1 MENEFKRFFEVG
13 VSYIDAIENKHKE
26 TFIVKAISFAEAED
40 KAYAEAKDKA
50 YLDFEDYDVTD
61 IDVLSV
67 KISNVTEVILDEN
80 DEKEKY
86 YKVKYSVI
94 FLDEKSAKEKR
105 IPHYL
110 LFNASSID
118 EAREMY
124 KREMAGCVSD
134 IILESITETKITSY
148 LK

>member
-13 VSYIDAIENKHKE
+13 VSYIDAIEKKHKE

-40 KAYAEAKDKA
+40 KAY
-50 YLDFEDYDVTD
+50 LDFKDYAVTD

-94 FLDEKSAKEKR
+94 VLDEKSAKEKR

-124 KREMAGCVSD
+124 KREMALCVSD

>member
-13 VSYIDAIENKHKE
+13 VSYIDAIEKKHKE
-26 TFIVKAISFAEAED
+26 TFIIKAISFAEAED
-40 KAYAEAKDKA
+40 KAY
-50 YLDFEDYDVTD
+50 LDFKDYAVTD

-94 FLDEKSAKEKR
+94 VLDEKSAKEKR

-118 EAREMY
+118 EVREMY
-124 KREMAGCVSD
+124 KRESAGWVSD

>member
-13 VSYIDAIENKHKE
+13 VSYIDAIEEKHKE
-26 TFIVKAISFAEAED
+26 TFIVKAISFAEAE
-40 KAYAEAKDKA
+40 DKA

-94 FLDEKSAKEKR
+94 VLDEKSAKEKR

>member
-1 MENEFKRFFEVG
+1 MENELKRFFEVG
-13 VSYIDAIENKHKE
+13 VSYIDAIEKIHEEN
-26 TFIVKAISFAEAED
+26 FIVKAISFAEAED
-40 KAYAEAKDKA
+40 KACLDLKDYA
-50 YLDFEDYDVTD
+50 VTD
-61 IDVLSV
+61 IEVLSV

-94 FLDEKSAKEKR
+94 VLDEKSSKEKR

-110 LFNASSID
+110 LLNASSID

-124 KREMAGCVSD
+124 KRETAGCISD
-134 IILESITETKITSY
+134 IILESITEKKITAY

>member
-13 VSYIDAIENKHKE
+13 VSYIDAIEKKHKE
-26 TFIVKAISFAEAED
+26 NFIVKAISFAEAED
-40 KAYAEAKDKA
+40 KAYLYFKDYAVA
-50 YLDFEDYDVTD
+50 YID
-61 IDVLSV
+61 ILSV
-67 KISNVTEVILDEN
+67 EISNVTEVILDEN

-94 FLDEKSAKEKR
+94 VLDEKSAKEKR

-124 KREMAGCVSD
+124 KRESAGWVSD
-134 IILESITETKITSY
+134 IILESITETKITSL

>member
-13 VSYIDAIENKHKE
+13 VSYIDAIEKKRKE
-26 TFIVKAISFAEAED
+26 TFIVNAISFAEAED
-40 KAYAEAKDKA
+40 KAY
-50 YLDFEDYDVTD
+50 LDFKDYDVTD

-94 FLDEKSAKEKR
+94 VLDEKSAKAKR

-124 KREMAGCVSD
+124 KRESAGWVSD

>member
-13 VSYIDAIENKHKE
+13 VSYIDAIEKKHKE
-26 TFIVKAISFAEAED
+26 TFIVKAASFAEAED
-40 KAYAEAKDKA
+40 KAY
-50 YLDFEDYDVTD
+50 LDFKDYAVTD

-94 FLDEKSAKEKR
+94 VLDEKSAKEKR

-124 KREMAGCVSD
+124 KRESAGWVSD

>member
-13 VSYIDAIENKHKE
+13 VSYIDAIEKKHKE

-40 KAYAEAKDKA
+40 KAY
-50 YLDFEDYDVTD
+50 LDFKDYAVTD

-94 FLDEKSAKEKR
+94 VLDEKSAKEKR

-124 KREMAGCVSD
+124 KRESAGWVSD

>member
-13 VSYIDAIENKHKE
+13 VSYIDAIEKKRKE

-40 KAYAEAKDKA
+40 KAY
-50 YLDFEDYDVTD
+50 LDFKDYAVTD

-94 FLDEKSAKEKR
+94 VLDEKSAKEKR

-124 KREMAGCVSD
+124 KRESAGWVSD

>member
-13 VSYIDAIENKHKE
+13 VSYIDAIEKKHKE

-40 KAYAEAKDKA
+40 KAY
-50 YLDFEDYDVTD
+50 LDFKDYAVTD

-86 YKVKYSVI
+86 YKVKCSTIV
-94 FLDEKSAKEKR
+94 LDEKSSKEKR

>member
-13 VSYIDAIENKHKE
+13 VSYIDAIEKKRKE

-40 KAYAEAKDKA
+40 KAY
-50 YLDFEDYDVTD
+50 LDFKDYAVTD

-67 KISNVTEVILDEN
+67 KVSNVTEVILDEN

-94 FLDEKSAKEKR
+94 VLDEKSSKEKR

-118 EAREMY
+118 ETREMY

>member
-13 VSYIDAIENKHKE
+13 VSYIDAIEKKHKD
-26 TFIVKAISFAEAED
+26 TFIIKAISFADAE
-40 KAYAEAKDKA
+40 DKA
-50 YLDFEDYDVTD
+50 YLDFKDYAVTD

-94 FLDEKSAKEKR
+94 VLDEKSAKEKR

-124 KREMAGCVSD
+124 KRESAGWVSD

>member
-13 VSYIDAIENKHKE
+13 VSYIDAIEKKRKE

-40 KAYAEAKDKA
+40 KAY
-50 YLDFEDYDVTD
+50 LDFNDYAVTD

-94 FLDEKSAKEKR
+94 VLDEKSAKEKR

-124 KREMAGCVSD
+124 KRESAGWVSD

>member
-13 VSYIDAIENKHKE
+13 VSYIDAIEKKHKE

-40 KAYAEAKDKA
+40 KAY
-50 YLDFEDYDVTD
+50 LDFKDYAVTD

-94 FLDEKSAKEKR
+94 VLDEKSAKEKR

-110 LFNASSID
+110 LFNASGID

>member
-13 VSYIDAIENKHKE
+13 VSYIDAIEKKRKE

-40 KAYAEAKDKA
+40 KAY
-50 YLDFEDYDVTD
+50 LDFKDYAVTD

-80 DEKEKY
+80 DDKEKY

-94 FLDEKSAKEKR
+94 VLDEKSAKEKR

>member
-13 VSYIDAIENKHKE
+13 VSYIDGIEKKRKE

-40 KAYAEAKDKA
+40 KAY
-50 YLDFEDYDVTD
+50 LDFKDYAVTD

-94 FLDEKSAKEKR
+94 VLDEKSAKEKR

-124 KREMAGCVSD
+124 KRESAGWVSD

>member
-13 VSYIDAIENKHKE
+13 VSYIDAIEKKRKE

-40 KAYAEAKDKA
+40 KAYIDFKDYA
-50 YLDFEDYDVTD
+50 VTD

-86 YKVKYSVI
+86 YKVKFSVI
-94 FLDEKSAKEKR
+94 VLDEKSAKEKR

-124 KREMAGCVSD
+124 KRESAGWVSD

>member
-13 VSYIDAIENKHKE
+13 VSYIDAIEKKHKE

-40 KAYAEAKDKA
+40 KAY
-50 YLDFEDYDVTD
+50 LDFKDYAVTD

-94 FLDEKSAKEKR
+94 VLDEKSAKEKR

-124 KREMAGCVSD
+124 KRESAGCVSD

>member
-1 MENEFKRFFEVG
+1 MENEFKRLFEVG
-13 VSYIDAIENKHKE
+13 VSYIDAIEKKRKE

-40 KAYAEAKDKA
+40 KAY
-50 YLDFEDYDVTD
+50 LDFKDYAVTD

-94 FLDEKSAKEKR
+94 VLDEKSAKEKR

-124 KREMAGCVSD
+124 KRESAGWVSD

>member
-13 VSYIDAIENKHKE
+13 VSYIDAIEKKHKE
-26 TFIVKAISFAEAED
+26 TFIIKAISFAEAED
-40 KAYAEAKDKA
+40 KAY
-50 YLDFEDYDVTD
+50 LDFKDYAVTD

-94 FLDEKSAKEKR
+94 VLDEKSAKEKR

-124 KREMAGCVSD
+124 KRESAGWVSD

>member
-13 VSYIDAIENKHKE
+13 VSYIDAIEKKHKE

-40 KAYAEAKDKA
+40 KAY
-50 YLDFEDYDVTD
+50 LDFKDYAVTD

-86 YKVKYSVI
+86 YKVKYSTIV
-94 FLDEKSAKEKR
+94 LDEKSSKEKS

>member
-13 VSYIDAIENKHKE
+13 VSYIDAIEKKRKE

-40 KAYAEAKDKA
+40 KAY
-50 YLDFEDYDVTD
+50 LDFKDYAVTD
-61 IDVLSV
+61 IDVLSI

-94 FLDEKSAKEKR
+94 VLDEKSAKEKR

-124 KREMAGCVSD
+124 KRESAGLVSD

>member
-13 VSYIDAIENKHKE
+13 VSYIDAIEKKHKE

-40 KAYAEAKDKA
+40 KAY
-50 YLDFEDYDVTD
+50 LDFKDYVVSDVE
-61 IDVLSV
+61 VLSV
-67 KISNVTEVILDEN
+67 KISNVSEVILDEN

-94 FLDEKSAKEKR
+94 VLDEKSAKEKR

-124 KREMAGCVSD
+124 KRESAGWVSD

>member
-13 VSYIDAIENKHKE
+13 VSYIDAIEKKRKE

-40 KAYAEAKDKA
+40 KAY
-50 YLDFEDYDVTD
+50 LDFKDYAVTD

-80 DEKEKY
+80 EEKEKY
-86 YKVKYSVI
+86 YKVKYSTIV
-94 FLDEKSAKEKR
+94 LDEKSAKEKR

-124 KREMAGCVSD
+124 KRESAGWVSD

>member
-40 KAYAEAKDKA
+40 KAY
-50 YLDFEDYDVTD
+50 LDFKDYAVTD

-94 FLDEKSAKEKR
+94 VLDEKSAKEKR

-124 KREMAGCVSD
+124 KRESAGCVYD

>member
-13 VSYIDAIENKHKE
+13 VSYIDAIEKKRKE

-40 KAYAEAKDKA
+40 KAY
-50 YLDFEDYDVTD
+50 LDFKDYAVTD

-67 KISNVTEVILDEN
+67 KISNVTEGILDEN

-94 FLDEKSAKEKR
+94 VLDEKSAKEKR

>member
-13 VSYIDAIENKHKE
+13 VSYIDAIEKKHKE

-40 KAYAEAKDKA
+40 KAY
-50 YLDFEDYDVTD
+50 LDFKDYAVTD

-94 FLDEKSAKEKR
+94 VLDEKSAKEKR

-124 KREMAGCVSD
+124 KRESAGLVSD

>member
-40 KAYAEAKDKA
+40 KAY
-50 YLDFEDYDVTD
+50 LDFKDYAVTD

-94 FLDEKSAKEKR
+94 VLEEKSSKEKR

>member
-13 VSYIDAIENKHKE
+13 VSYIDAIEKKRKE
-26 TFIVKAISFAEAED
+26 TFMVKAISFAEAED
-40 KAYAEAKDKA
+40 KAY
-50 YLDFEDYDVTD
+50 LDFKDYAVTD

-94 FLDEKSAKEKR
+94 VLDEKSAKEKR

>member
-13 VSYIDAIENKHKE
+13 VSYIDAIEKKHKE

-40 KAYAEAKDKA
+40 KAY
-50 YLDFEDYDVTD
+50 LDFKDYAVTD
-61 IDVLSV
+61 IDILSV

-94 FLDEKSAKEKR
+94 VLDEKSAKEKR

-124 KREMAGCVSD
+124 KRESAGWVSD
-134 IILESITETKITSY
+134 IILESITETKITAY

>member
-13 VSYIDAIENKHKE
+13 VSYIDAIDKKHKE

-40 KAYAEAKDKA
+40 KAY
-50 YLDFEDYDVTD
+50 LDFKDYAVTD
-61 IDVLSV
+61 IYVLSV

-86 YKVKYSVI
+86 YKVKYSTIV
-94 FLDEKSAKEKR
+94 LDEKSAKEKR

-124 KREMAGCVSD
+124 NRESTGWVSD

>member
-13 VSYIDAIENKHKE
+13 VSYIDAIEKKHKE

-40 KAYAEAKDKA
+40 KAY
-50 YLDFEDYDVTD
+50 LDFKDYAVTD

-94 FLDEKSAKEKR
+94 VLDEKSAKEKR
-105 IPHYL
+105 IPNYL
-110 LFNASSID
+110 LFNASSI
-118 EAREMY
+118 
-124 KREMAGCVSD
+124 D

>member
-13 VSYIDAIENKHKE
+13 VSYIDAIEKKHKE
-26 TFIVKAISFAEAED
+26 TFIVKAISFSEAED
-40 KAYAEAKDKA
+40 KAY
-50 YLDFEDYDVTD
+50 LDFKDYSTFDV
-61 IDVLSV
+61 DVLSV

-94 FLDEKSAKEKR
+94 VVDEKSGKEKR
-105 IPHYL
+105 NPRYL

-124 KREMAGCVSD
+124 KRESAGWVSD

>member
-13 VSYIDAIENKHKE
+13 VSYIDAIEKKRKE
-26 TFIVKAISFAEAED
+26 NFIVKASSFAEAED
-40 KAYAEAKDKA
+40 KAYLDLKDYA
-50 YLDFEDYDVTD
+50 VTD

-86 YKVKYSVI
+86 YKVKYSIIV
-94 FLDEKSAKEKR
+94 LDEKSAKEKR

-124 KREMAGCVSD
+124 KRESAGWVSD

>member
-13 VSYIDAIENKHKE
+13 VSYIDAIEKKHKE

-40 KAYAEAKDKA
+40 KAY
-50 YLDFEDYDVTD
+50 LDFKDYAVTD

-94 FLDEKSAKEKR
+94 VLDEKSAKKKR

-124 KREMAGCVSD
+124 KREMAGCVPD
-134 IILESITETKITSY
+134 IILKSITETKITSY

>member
-13 VSYIDAIENKHKE
+13 VSYIDAIEKKRKE

-40 KAYAEAKDKA
+40 KAY
-50 YLDFEDYDVTD
+50 LDFKDYAVTD

-94 FLDEKSAKEKR
+94 VLDEKSAKEKR

-124 KREMAGCVSD
+124 NRESAGWVSD

-148 LK
+148 LT

>member
-13 VSYIDAIENKHKE
+13 VSYIDAIEKKRKE

-40 KAYAEAKDKA
+40 KAY
-50 YLDFEDYDVTD
+50 LDFKDYAVTD

-67 KISNVTEVILDEN
+67 KVSNVTEVILDEN

-94 FLDEKSAKEKR
+94 VLDEKSSKEKR

>member
-13 VSYIDAIENKHKE
+13 VSYIDAIEKKHKE

-40 KAYAEAKDKA
+40 KAY
-50 YLDFEDYDVTD
+50 LDFKDYAVTD

-80 DEKEKY
+80 DDKEKY

-94 FLDEKSAKEKR
+94 VLDEKSAKEKR
-105 IPHYL
+105 ISHYL

-124 KREMAGCVSD
+124 KRESAGWVSD